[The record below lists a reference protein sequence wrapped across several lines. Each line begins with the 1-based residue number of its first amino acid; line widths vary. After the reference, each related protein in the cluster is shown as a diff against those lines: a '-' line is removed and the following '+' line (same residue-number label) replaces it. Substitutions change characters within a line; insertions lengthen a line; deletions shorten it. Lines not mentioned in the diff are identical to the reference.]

1 MVTLS
6 GALTLGNNGSNGNLL
21 SLTGGTL
28 AANSVSITRSGANYG
43 SGVLAGSIEGLY
55 VNGSTAALNVTTTL
69 NIVGSNSGATLR
81 MDSGSVTVGGTTTI
95 NDSNSRVSL
104 LDVNGGTFTSNDTVG
119 GGIVLGGNGQGYGE
133 LLVRGTGI
141 LNTKTITLGT
151 AGQTSGVNLLNAIG
165 GTTNIGSGGIVA
177 LGTGATQTVNLG
189 NAAVATAPIIAASAD
204 WSSSLSMTLTNSSS
218 AVAPTFKASDVSN
231 VAHDITL
238 SGFLSGSGGLTKT
251 GAGTLTLNGAG
262 NAYTGLTTVNGGTL
276 NINSVYA
283 LGGGVYAGL
292 TFGAGG
298 GTLQYNATLLNSA
311 ADITQDTSDGGFGV
325 NGVPKLVTL
334 TGNATI
340 DTNGNNVSYKNTF
353 GNNGAGS
360 LTKAGAGTLTLTG
373 AGTYSGTTTENNG
386 TLQLGGGAG
395 GGATGSLLGTG
406 TITSNGTLAF
416 NRSNSITQG
425 ADFGSG
431 IGGTGAV
438 NQIGG
443 GTTVFNGANTYTGV
457 TTVSAGTLRLS
468 RATPDNSAIPTDAN
482 TATTSDIVINGGALS
497 IAASEQI
504 GDTGSINL
512 SSGSLGFSGSGLT
525 ETIDKLTVSGGTFT
539 TGANTLIVGGAT
551 VAWSGGTNTISTGGL
566 VSDKHW
572 VITGGTNTVQ
582 SNALLRVQSGTGTAG
597 LFFGGTSSPTIT
609 LDSDAT
615 EPGEIL
621 LKQDVTVDNTLT
633 SGTAQILSGGS
644 AALAGGID
652 MNGGTR
658 TFRVNNGSAASD
670 LLISASLQN
679 GAIIKADTGT
689 LTLTG
694 NNTFTG
700 ATTINAGTLEAG
712 AAGALGATGSVV
724 VNAGG
729 TLLLSGTGDRVNDA
743 AAMTLAGGTLDAAG
757 LSETFGTLTLTDDSI
772 IDFGTGAS
780 TLNFAD
786 STGLWTTGKTLNIWN
801 WSGTPVAGGG
811 ADQLRFASNGL
822 NAGQR
827 AQINFFSDAGVT
839 QLSLTAS
846 FPANGFVSFGEVVPV
861 PEPSSVAT
869 VLGLLGLVAWRERR
883 IARRQLAKGR

>member
-1 MVTLS
+1 MQIGAYGKGFMNIS
-6 GALTLGNNGSNGNLL
+6 GPGLVNS
-21 SLTGGTL
+21 TGGFP
-28 AANSVSITRSGANYG
+28 SVGRY
-43 SGVLAGSIEGLY
+43 
-55 VNGSTAALNVTTTL
+55 
-69 NIVGSNSGATLR
+69 
-81 MDSGSVTVGGTTTI
+81 VGG
-95 NDSNSRVSL
+95 V
-104 LDVNGGTFTSNDTVG
+104 
-119 GGIVLGGNGQGYGE
+119 GE
-133 LLVRGTGI
+133 L
-141 LNTKTITLGT
+141 N
-151 AGQTSGVNLLNAIG
+151 
-165 GTTNIGSGGIVA
+165 
-177 LGTGATQTVNLG
+177 
-189 NAAVATAPIIAASAD
+189 
-204 WSSSLSMTLTNSSS
+204 
-218 AVAPTFKASDVSN
+218 
-231 VAHDITL
+231 
-238 SGFLSGSGGLTKT
+238 
-251 GAGTLTLNGAG
+251 
-262 NAYTGLTTVNGGTL
+262 VNGGTL
-276 NINSVYA
+276 KTTADSADFLQGIPAASISVA
-283 LGGGVYAGL
+283 NGGAIVDTDGHLV
-292 TFGAGG
+292 T
-298 GTLQYNATLLNSA
+298 
-311 ADITQDTSDGGFGV
+311 ITQDLAPAPSSTGG
-325 NGVPKLVTL
+325 L
-334 TGNATI
+334 
-340 DTNGNNVSYKNTF
+340 SKN
-353 GNNGAGS
+353 
-360 LTKAGAGTLTLTG
+360 GAGTLTLTG
-373 AGTYSGTTTENNG
+373 AGTYSGTTTVNNG
-386 TLQLGGGAG
+386 TLQLGSGAG

-406 TITSNGTLAF
+406 AITSNGTLAF

-425 ADFGSG
+425 TDFGSG

-757 LSETFGTLTLTDDSI
+757 LSETFGALTLTDDSI

-780 TLNFAD
+780 TLSFAD

-822 NAGQR
+822 NAGQL

-846 FPANGFVSFGEVVPV
+846 FPANGFVSFGEVIPV

-883 IARRQLAKGR
+883 KSSQARRESRKVSA